1 MDSTVN
7 LKEIKDVWL
16 RKVKGKKFQQ
26 DRERKGRVDKYFEVD
41 ERGVVTIGRFCRNED
56 KGLW

>member
-16 RKVKGKKFQQ
+16 RKVRGKKFQQ
-26 DRERKGRVDKYFEVD
+26 DRTEGEGR
-41 ERGVVTIGRFCRNED
+41 
-56 KGLW
+56 